1 MQIFTINYPANL
13 YSKQCYI
20 AAICLMQNTNTMLA
34 TIFKVNSQKLTTKN
48 NKTQKKLKNDFYDR
62 LEK

>member
-34 TIFKVNSQKLTTKN
+34 TIFKANSQKPITKN
-48 NKTQKKLKNDFYDR
+48 KAQKRLKNDFYDR